1 MANHILPAGDSHGKT
16 LFAAFIMGILCT
28 LCIYMYSTNNLD
40 LLGLSPESKQ
50 ARTLE
55 IIVLLLG
62 QTFLAFAIG
71 KIYRHNLAWA
81 YKLGFILL
89 ILFVVDFAS
98 SYQSRN
104 AINQHQTLAKSATQ
118 EHAKLITAQIGVSQ
132 SAATELTDSA
142 KRQRDNKLIT
152 GSAATAQKAAKQS
165 DSAVELI
172 KLHGETIKQI
182 KPTEADTF
190 GAWTGTIIFFS
201 ILGLYLLNDA
211 MWAFIGSF
219 MGGQPSD
226 SVSQQTTTRAPAPL
240 PAPAPIEEP
249 IEPTPQPSDS
259 VSPTPA
265 QPSDSV
271 SLEKAKDA
279 MKRSSMPWKVSPF
292 VIAAPLAAVAPMATA
307 AQAPEPPTAPSDSV
321 TPTPAHPSDSVTPEA
336 PEPAAKPKKA
346 RAKKLEVVETIQYDT
361 ATTGAASHRY
371 QRIRQMV
378 KDKKVKPY
386 VTHIAAIK
394 NEALN
399 TYRAKKYLQAMVNDG
414 LLYWDADKE
423 RFRLIETDPRQI
435 ELGGL

>member
-1 MANHILPAGDSHGKT
+1 MNTNAHDSHGKT
-16 LFAAFIMGILCT
+16 VFGALLIGILCT
-28 LCIYMYSTNNLD
+28 ICIYLYSTNNLE

-62 QTFLAFAIG
+62 QTFLAFTIG
-71 KIYRHNLAWA
+71 KLYRNNPAWA
-81 YKLGFILL
+81 YKLGFILV

-132 SAATELTDSA
+132 STATELTDSA

-165 DSAVELI
+165 DTAVDLI
-172 KLHGETIKQI
+172 KMHGETIKNI

-211 MWAFIGSF
+211 MWAFIGHF
-219 MGGQPSD
+219 MSGQPSD

-240 PAPAPIEEP
+240 PLPAPIEEP
-249 IEPTPQPSDS
+249 IEPTPKPSDS
-259 VSPTPA
+259 VSSTPA

-292 VIAAPLAAVAPMATA
+292 VIAAPLAAAAPMAA
-307 AQAPEPPTAPSDSV
+307 KAQAPEPPPAPSDSV
-321 TPTPAHPSDSVTPEA
+321 SQEVQTPSDSVSQEA
-336 PEPAAKPKKA
+336 PAKPKKA
-346 RAKKLEVVETIQYDT
+346 RTEKLDAAEAIQYDT

-386 VTHIAAIK
+386 VTHVAAIK

-399 TYRAKKYLQAMVNDG
+399 TYRAKRYLMAMVDDG
-414 LLYWDADKE
+414 LLLWNEDKR
-423 RFRLIETDPRQI
+423 RFDYRPEVDPRQMP
-435 ELGGL
+435 LGGV

>member
-1 MANHILPAGDSHGKT
+1 MNTNANDSHGKT

-28 LCIYMYSTNNLD
+28 LCIYMYSTNNLE

-165 DSAVELI
+165 DMAVDLI
-172 KLHGETIKQI
+172 KMHGETIKHI

-249 IEPTPQPSDS
+249 IEPTP
-259 VSPTPA
+259 
-265 QPSDSV
+265 
-271 SLEKAKDA
+271 K
-279 MKRSSMPWKVSPF
+279 
-292 VIAAPLAAVAPMATA
+292 
-307 AQAPEPPTAPSDSV
+307 PSDSV

-386 VTHIAAIK
+386 VTHVAAIK

-399 TYRAKKYLQAMVNDG
+399 TYRAKKYLQAMANDG
-414 LLYWDADKE
+414 LLYWDTDKE

-435 ELGGL
+435 ELGGV